1 MPLSPGTKLG
11 AYEIRE
17 PLGAGG
23 MGEVYRARDTRLNR
37 DVAVKVLSEHLTAD
51 PSALQRFEREAQAVA
66 ALSHANILAIH
77 DFGEAEGVRYAVSE
91 LLEGETLRA
100 RLAQGALPVRKAID
114 YGVQIVRGIAAA
126 HERGIVH
133 RDLKPENIFVTQDG
147 AVKILDFGLAKSVEP
162 PSALRETQL
171 AADTTPGTVLGT
183 VGYMSPEQVRG
194 LPVDQRTDIFS
205 FGAVLYEMLTGE
217 RAFRGASRVE
227 TMNAILKEDP
237 PEFAT
242 VNPALPTSLDRIV
255 RRSLEKQPAERFHSA
270 HDLAI
275 ALEAFAGSASPSGP
289 AVAAGATIRPGRRF
303 AGPLAVVGALAVVAI
318 ASFVAARLTARS
330 PAPIA
335 PMFRRLT
342 FRRGPIFSARLAP
355 DAATIV
361 YAASFDG
368 FDSQLYATRRDSPDS
383 LPLPYEKTDVVAIS
397 SKGEMAVIANRRQ
410 VYAWVQPG
418 TLARAPLSGGTSR
431 DVLEHVQDADWLP
444 DGSNLVV
451 THLVDG
457 RFRLEFPIG
466 KVVYETS
473 GWISHPRVSPDGT
486 RVAFLDHPI
495 FGDDRGSAAI
505 IDAAGHKTTISG
517 EFESTQ
523 GLAWLPSGREV
534 WFTGTSEATGRCI
547 ESAALD
553 GATHIVLRV
562 PATLRLEDIAANGD
576 ALITF
581 ASDRRELMGL
591 APGETKERELSWLDW
606 SEPAALSSDGKSVL
620 IGEEGEGGG
629 PGYMTYLR
637 RTDGSPAVRLASGE
651 PAALSPDGQWAVV
664 VHLNPAPAQFW
675 LVPTGAGEPR
685 PFTSD
690 ALTHGGA
697 SFTPDGRDV
706 VFRGSEPN
714 KAERTWI
721 QPLAGGPARALT
733 ADEVVP
739 VYGQAVSPDGTSLL
753 VQSAEGHWAT
763 APIGGGPAQPIKG
776 LSPTEGVIGFTADS
790 HGVWIR
796 ERRPDDAVQVSRLD
810 VATGA
815 RTPLRLIVPPHE
827 SLGMGGVGI
836 ILMTPDG
843 RAYVYTYGVN
853 ASDLFIVKGL
863 H

>member
-1 MPLSPGTKLG
+1 MPLFPGTRLD

-66 ALSHANILAIH
+66 ALSHPNILAIH
-77 DFGEAEGVRYAVSE
+77 DFGEAQGVLYAVSE

-100 RLAQGALPVRKAID
+100 RLAEGALPVRKAID
-114 YGVQIVRGIAAA
+114 YGVQIARGIAAA

-133 RDLKPENIFVTQDG
+133 RDLKPENIFLTQDG
-147 AVKILDFGLAKSVEP
+147 AVKILDFGLAKSVDP
-162 PSALRETQL
+162 PTALRETQL

-205 FGAVLYEMLTGE
+205 FGAVLYEMVTGR
-217 RAFRGASRVE
+217 RAFRGASHVE

-255 RRSLEKQPAERFHSA
+255 RRCLEKQPAERFHSA

-275 ALEAFAGSASPSGP
+275 ALEAMAGSSNPSGS
-289 AVAAGATIRPGRRF
+289 AVGADAAIRPARPAF
-303 AGPLAVVGALAVVAI
+303 GPLAVVGALAVVAI

-330 PAPIA
+330 PAPTA

-361 YAASFDG
+361 YSGAFDG

-383 LPLPYEKTDVVAIS
+383 LPLPYARADVVAIS
-397 SKGEMAVIANRRQ
+397 SKGEMAIVANRGQ
-410 VYAWVQPG
+410 VYAFVRPG

-505 IDAAGHKTTISG
+505 VDAAGHKTTISG

-534 WFTGTSEATGRCI
+534 WFTGASEATGRCI

-553 GATHIVLRV
+553 GTTHIVLRG
-562 PATLRLEDIAANGD
+562 PANIRLEDIAANGD
-576 ALITF
+576 ALVT
-581 ASDRRELMGL
+581 SDNGRRGLIGL
-591 APGETKERELSWLDW
+591 APGENKERDLSWFDW
-606 SEPAALSSDGKSVL
+606 SEPAALSPDGKALL
-620 IGEEGEGGG
+620 IPEEGEGGG
-629 PGYMTYLR
+629 TGYMAYLR
-637 RTDGSPAVRLASGE
+637 PTDGSPAVRLAGGE
-651 PAALSPDGQWAVV
+651 ADALTPDKQWAVV
-664 VHLNPAPAQFW
+664 THLNPAPAQFW

-685 PFTSD
+685 SFTND
-690 ALTHGGA
+690 ALTHSSA
-697 SFTPDGRDV
+697 SFTPDGRNV

-721 QPLAGGPARALT
+721 QAVAGGPARPLMP
-733 ADEVVP
+733 EGVVP
-739 VYGQAVSPDGTSLL
+739 ASGQPVSPDGTSLL
-753 VQSAEGHWAT
+753 VRTPDGHWA
-763 APIGGGPAQPIKG
+763 IGPLAGGPPQPIKG

-790 HGVWIR
+790 RGVWIR
-796 ERRPDDAVQVSRLD
+796 ERRQDDAVQVSRLD
-810 VATGA
+810 LATGA
-815 RTPLRLIVPPHE
+815 RTPLRLIAPPHE
-827 SLGMGGVGI
+827 SLGMGGVGQ

-843 RAYVYTYGVN
+843 RAYVYSYGVN